1 MASVAGLALAGLA
14 ALSVDRTHVL
24 FVIEVAW
31 AEDARGLFARPAEQA
46 YLACAIAIGIFA
58 GPAQAASR
66 TLLARISPEQRITEY
81 FGLFAL
87 SGKATAFLAPLLIS
101 LATAASGG
109 QRAGLL
115 VVVVF
120 LTAGLLLLLPVRE
133 RREG

>member
-1 MASVAGLALAGLA
+1 M
-14 ALSVDRTHVL
+14 
-24 FVIEVAW
+24 
-31 AEDARGLFARPAEQA
+31 
-46 YLACAIAIGIFA
+46 
-58 GPAQAASR
+58 
-66 TLLARISPEQRITEY
+66 TEY